1 MALALQVALAL
12 LVALQAGASTLPEE
26 AGILRE
32 GASIQE
38 EASIPVA
45 ATTPTMWFTTTM
57 KLTSWLQ
64 PSILAE
70 LASRWCPNMAPRHP
84 PQNVA
89 HMPSHSY
96 QSYQSNDSRRF
107 MIFGLTIH
115 DLQDP
120 QTRSD
125 KHGPIISGAA
135 SVKAVA
141 VSCSHLGHISVSKR
155 A

>member
-96 QSYQSNDSRRF
+96 QSNDSRRF